1 MAKARSQ
8 IVHWLRTRIAG
19 MLSRPP
25 QSIPVDEP
33 LERCGLSSRD
43 AVALSG
49 DLEEWLGT
57 DVSPTLAWEYPT
69 IEKIAAHL
77 ASASDEGAPVTG
89 LGGDG
94 DLGARERAVA
104 VVGMACRFPG
114 SPDVAA
120 LWDNVIAG
128 ASCITPVPRE
138 RWDADALFDPALS
151 KPGTVSTRWG
161 GFIGGIDGFD
171 NEFFSIS
178 RREAARMDP
187 QQRLLLEVAW
197 ETLES
202 AHVPANALRGSNTGV
217 FIGISSSDYSFLACG
232 DVSDVDAYTGTG
244 NAHSIAANRLSYLF
258 DLQGPSLAVDTACSS
273 SLVALHL
280 ACQSLRLEECDGALV
295 GGVNLL
301 ITPHLF
307 AAFSR
312 AGMMSADGSC
322 KTFDERADG
331 YVRGEG
337 CGMAL
342 LKRLADAERD
352 GDHVL
357 AVIRGSAVNQD
368 GLTNGL
374 TAPNGQSQQRVLRAA
389 LKSAGLTPDDI
400 GLIEAHGT
408 GTPLGDPIEVDALK
422 AVLGAGDLERPCYVS
437 SVKTVLGHLEAAAG
451 IAGILKAVLCL
462 HHRRIPPH
470 ANFTR
475 LNPRIRLEGT
485 RLSIP
490 AVALDWSAAGALRR
504 AGVSSFGF
512 GGTNAHVILEEYPR
526 TDERS
531 RAARVPRAHVLP
543 LSAKTD
549 EALVASATELAA
561 FLERG
566 ATISP
571 ASLCVAYG
579 AGRTAFARRA
589 GVVFSETAA
598 LPAVLRELATKGR
611 HDLAVRATATESRK
625 LAFLFTGQGAQYA
638 GMARE
643 LYESEPVFRA
653 HLDACHEILRPHMEA
668 PLLDVLQ
675 LRHHEA
681 PASIDDTANTQP
693 ALFAVEYGLLKLW
706 EHWGVVPDAVAG
718 HSVGEYAAAC
728 AAGVFSLEDG
738 LKLIAARAR
747 LMQALPAGGAMA
759 AVAAGEE
766 TVAPLLLPFEG
777 LVAVAAVNGPDSVVI
792 SGAREAV
799 DSVVHTCRSRGLR
812 CTPLNVSHAFHSPL
826 LDPILEDFRALARTV
841 ELRAPSIPIV
851 SNVTGALADGALMSS
866 GEYWTDHMRRPVRF
880 HDGVRALIDGG
891 HRLFLEIGPHAVLT
905 AMAEASCTEA
915 GCEFIPSLRKSEGNW
930 SSLARAA
937 ASLFAAGRTL
947 DWRRFAG
954 EARAPRGLRLPS
966 YPFQRRRCWIE
977 SAPAPAY
984 ATALPARHG
993 VEWREVASVDGG
1005 AHADAAGLGMVVL
1018 VSADGS
1024 DATELAG
1031 SLRTRGCRVVTVS
1044 AGAVRAHADGDG
1056 QADALAQAL
1065 GAAADGGAQPVS
1077 IVYVPGAARG
1087 GEHPPERGHVADAT
1101 AACLTLADLVK
1112 AVAGLRPEGGV
1123 RLFCVT
1129 AGVVPAG
1136 DVRVS
1141 GDLSHSALWGMG
1153 KAVALEHPEIWGGLI
1168 DLDVH
1173 GADRGPGL
1181 LACLRLA
1188 AGEDQ
1193 LAVRGRSVLACRLV
1207 ERGASPAEP
1216 RALHRD
1222 GTYLV
1227 TGGLGGIGL
1236 TIAHWI
1242 ARNGGGHVVLTG
1254 RSALPD
1260 RATWGSP
1267 HHDPETQRRLA
1278 AIAEIE
1284 RAGATVAYAQVNV
1297 GDRAGLQRLLDQ
1309 IDAGPHPLRGVVHA
1323 AGVATTVPVS
1333 ALTRADFAAML
1344 EPKVA
1349 GGWWLHELTRSRALD
1364 FMMFCSSTSAVL
1376 GSSFLAHY
1384 AAANAFLD
1392 ALAHHRR
1399 AEGLPA
1405 LSVNWGPWRDVGMTS
1420 PQDLERLAAMGMKG
1434 MRPAA
1439 AVRSM
1444 AAAMAARDTQVLIA
1458 DIEWKDF
1465 LPVFEARRSSALLK
1479 EMATRAV
1486 EPLAVEA
1493 EPEGPAP
1500 LTLSV
1505 RGLTVEEARAAV
1517 VSALRVEVAAV
1528 LHLDDASEIGDRR
1541 GFFEMGMDSLMAIE
1555 LKKRVERVVGVTLP
1569 RTVAFECPNVAALAD
1584 EVVRLLLRDLDRD
1597 GPAAN
1602 AGEGRAPAELEL
1614 THESAEAVLLRELET
1629 LNY

>member
-1 MAKARSQ
+1 
-8 IVHWLRTRIAG
+8 

-25 QSIPVDEP
+25 ESIPVDEP

-77 ASASDEGAPVTG
+77 ASASDEGARAAG
-89 LGGDG
+89 RRAGDG
-94 DLGARERAVA
+94 DLGAREGAIA
-104 VVGMACRFPG
+104 VVGMACRLPG

-138 RWDADALFDPALS
+138 RWDVDALFDAALS

-161 GFIGGIDGFD
+161 GFIEGIDGFD

-202 AHVPANALRGSNTGV
+202 AHIPANALRGSNTGV

-232 DVSDVDAYTGTG
+232 GVSDVDAYTGTG

-312 AGMMSADGSC
+312 AGMMSADGAC

-331 YVRGEG
+331 YVRSEG
-337 CGMAL
+337 CGMVL
-342 LKRLADAERD
+342 LKRLADAQRD

-374 TAPNGQSQQRVLRAA
+374 TAPNGLSQQRVLRAA
-389 LKSAGLTPDDI
+389 LKSAGVTPDDI

-422 AVLGAGDLERPCYVS
+422 AVLGAGNLERPCYVGS
-437 SVKTVLGHLEAAAG
+437 LKTVLGHLEAAAG

-462 HHRRIPPH
+462 QHRRIPPH

-490 AVALDWSAAGALRR
+490 AVALDWSAGGALRR

-531 RAARVPRAHVLP
+531 RPARAPRAYVLP
-543 LSAKTD
+543 LSAKID

-561 FLERG
+561 FLERD
-566 ATISP
+566 ATVSP

-579 AGRTAFARRA
+579 AGRTAFGRRA

-611 HDLAVRATATESRK
+611 HDLAVRATATESPR

-643 LYESEPVFRA
+643 LYETEPVFRA

-675 LRHHEA
+675 LGHHEA
-681 PASIDDTANTQP
+681 PTSIDDTANTQP
-693 ALFAVEYGLLKLW
+693 ALFAVEYSLFKLW

-738 LKLIAARAR
+738 LKLVAARAR
-747 LMQALPAGGAMA
+747 LMQGLPAGGAMA

-777 LVAVAAVNGPDSVVI
+777 RVAVAAVNGPDSVVI

-915 GCEFIPSLRKSEGNW
+915 GCEFIPSLRKSESNG

-954 EARAPRGLRLPS
+954 EARAPRDLRLPS

-977 SAPAPAY
+977 STPAPAY
-984 ATALPARHG
+984 TAALPARHG
-993 VEWREVASVDGG
+993 LEWREVASVDGG
-1005 AHADAAGLGMVVL
+1005 AQADAAGLGMVVL
-1018 VSADGS
+1018 VSTDDS
-1024 DATELAG
+1024 DAAELAA
-1031 SLRTRGCRVVTVS
+1031 SLRARGCRVVTVRS
-1044 AGAVRAHADGDG
+1044 AGAIRAHADGATAV
-1056 QADALAQAL
+1056 QAPADALPRAL
-1065 GAAADGGAQPVS
+1065 GAAADRGAQPVS
-1077 IVYVPGAARG
+1077 IIYVAGAAGG
-1087 GEHPPERGHVADAT
+1087 GEGPPERAFVADAT

-1112 AVAGLRPEGGV
+1112 AVAGLRAEGGA

-1129 AGVVPAG
+1129 TGAVPAG

-1168 DLDVH
+1168 DLDVN

-1181 LACLRLA
+1181 LASLRLA
-1188 AGEDQ
+1188 ADEDQ

-1207 ERGASPAEP
+1207 ERAASPVES

-1222 GTYLV
+1222 GTYLI

-1236 TIAHWI
+1236 TIADWI

-1297 GDRAGLQRLLDQ
+1297 GDRAGLQRLLEE

-1323 AGVATTVPVS
+1323 AGVATTAPVS
-1333 ALTRADFAAML
+1333 ALTPADFAAMF

-1349 GGWWLHELTRSRALD
+1349 GGWLLHELTRSRPLD

-1405 LSVNWGPWRDVGMTS
+1405 LGVNWGAWSDVGMTS

-1444 AAAMAARDTQVLIA
+1444 AAAMAARDTQVVIA

-1479 EMATRAV
+1479 ELATRVA
-1486 EPLAVEA
+1486 EPLAGEA
-1493 EPEGPAP
+1493 EPAVPALP
-1500 LTLSV
+1500 ALSV
-1505 RGLTVEEARAAV
+1505 RGLTVEAARAAV
-1517 VSALRVEVAAV
+1517 VAALRVEAAAV
-1528 LHLDDASEIGDRR
+1528 LHLDDASAIGDRR

-1555 LKKRVERVVGVTLP
+1555 LKKRVERVVGMTLP
-1569 RTVAFECPNVAALAD
+1569 RTIAFECPNVATLAD
-1584 EVVRLLLRDLDRD
+1584 EVVRLLLRDADRD
-1597 GPAAN
+1597 APSVN
-1602 AGEGRAPAELEL
+1602 AGEGRAPSELAL
-1614 THESAEAVLLRELET
+1614 THENAEAVLLRELET